1 MNHSLHNWRH
11 LMHSPCTLFAYRYVY
26 LTVRGWDSISDC
38 LFISFWLLRLIKFA
52 CEGNAWLPS
61 TIEDCVG
68 MRMRNRGVRAFLPTS
83 LWTPHD
89 NGEGLAAMRSFQS
102 RHVTINITSFESFYP
117 RLQLYIKIYD
127 IDSTNTGKDNLFIF
141 IVGKVMIF

>member
-11 LMHSPCTLFAYRYVY
+11 LMHSPCALFAYRYVY
-26 LTVRGWDSISDC
+26 LAERGWDSISDC

-68 MRMRNRGVRAFLPTS
+68 MRMRNRSVRAFLRPS
-83 LWTPHD
+83 LWTPCNNEQRLKPLYHYMYK
-89 NGEGLAAMRSFQS
+89 EFAKSMGLKFHLIFFTGWFWRSDLVSSIGNKRF
-102 RHVTINITSFESFYP
+102 TNI
-117 RLQLYIKIYD
+117 K
-127 IDSTNTGKDNLFIF
+127 
-141 IVGKVMIF
+141 